1 MDRDP
6 KILERRPCIKS
17 DCISPI
23 LLSSLI
29 MILLIKLNVI
39 AVKSLQFQL
48 LTSVQF
54 WLEFLFFARNSQ
66 YKIACKSQGDDCCCH
81 VEGVSKSSR
90 CIRTNCVTFLY
101 GACKC
106 TKVRNP
112 VSKHFITGL
121 HRTGFLF
128 LVSFGSY

>member
-54 WLEFLFFARNSQ
+54 WLEFLFLLE
-66 YKIACKSQGDDCCCH
+66 IAS
-81 VEGVSKSSR
+81 
-90 CIRTNCVTFLY
+90 
-101 GACKC
+101 
-106 TKVRNP
+106 TKLLASHKAMIV
-112 VSKHFITGL
+112 VAM
-121 HRTGFLF
+121 
-128 LVSFGSY
+128 